1 MNAPQLTAAERLTL
15 SRERLRTAMAM
26 AKVSAKPDHGPSVNT
41 HVAGLLSFLKTTL
54 PNASLLID
62 ALTQW
67 WTHYTSQG
75 NGQTAAGVVN
85 DLIRPIAK
93 RHPIALVLGALA
105 VGGLLVGSRPWRWAF
120 KPQLLAAWGPAMVSG
135 VLASGTLQAWILAAL
150 HKSPTPPPPDQPEG

>member
-15 SRERLRTAMAM
+15 SRERLRTAMA
-26 AKVSAKPDHGPSVNT
+26 KVSAKPAPGLCAST
-41 HVAGLLSFLKTTL
+41 HVAGLLSLLKTTL

-93 RHPIALVLGALA
+93 RHPIALLLGALA
-105 VGGLLVGSRPWRWAF
+105 VGGLLVGSRPWRWVF

-150 HKSPTPPPPDQPEG
+150 HKSPAPPPPDQPEG